1 MTDMTP
7 LPQTAPPPIL
17 GFAAQ
22 TWQELL
28 EELHGEFAPSDF
40 FERTWLRDIAILTRR
55 IDELRMIEAGLQS
68 YHLYCLAHEDAGSES
83 VKPWTHDRDELAG
96 IAALIAP
103 LIGISALTLHHI
115 NPAFARFIGISY
127 EQRIEVFS
135 RIQSQIMTTML
146 ERDRVV
152 NRYSDWV
159 RDKQAG
165 ASTEGMLKDTLL
177 ALGVPG
183 GQVADE

>member
-7 LPQTAPPPIL
+7 LPQSALPSILPSSL

-28 EELHGEFAPSDF
+28 DELNGEFAPTDF

-55 IDELRMIEAGLQS
+55 VDELRMIEAGLQS

-96 IAALIAP
+96 IVDL
-103 LIGISALTLHHI
+103 
-115 NPAFARFIGISY
+115 
-127 EQRIEVFS
+127 
-135 RIQSQIMTTML
+135 
-146 ERDRVV
+146 
-152 NRYSDWV
+152 
-159 RDKQAG
+159 
-165 ASTEGMLKDTLL
+165 
-177 ALGVPG
+177 
-183 GQVADE
+183 